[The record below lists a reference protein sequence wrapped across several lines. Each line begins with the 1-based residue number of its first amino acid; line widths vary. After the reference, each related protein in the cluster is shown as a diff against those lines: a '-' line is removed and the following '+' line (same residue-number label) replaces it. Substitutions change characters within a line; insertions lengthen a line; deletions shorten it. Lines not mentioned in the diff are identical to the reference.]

1 MNQLPAYL
9 QGKIRHNL
17 NAIATAGMGSLLPPH
32 ISIAGNGFTLI
43 DSQGQKM
50 PIGPM
55 MEAVVVDMLEYMGK
69 KYYEN
74 DWTPGSDEPPTCWS
88 TNGVAP
94 SRDSMKPQAATC
106 GQCQWNVRGSD
117 VSRISNKPIKA
128 CRDEKMLAIML
139 PQYPQMLFQLIVPP
153 GSFKNWSAFMAP
165 FSKASGVDV
174 SDCLVR
180 FGFQPQV
187 NGVLTFELS
196 GYIPEA
202 LVAPFNAA
210 LQSKA
215 TDAIVGRNDVP
226 IAMLAAPQQASVG
239 QQMLE
244 TARAV
249 PPVTIGIAQ
258 PAQQFGQPAGG
269 GQPAAPFGAG
279 QAGQTVP
286 AQNAA
291 AFGQQQPNAVPT
303 AATTSPSEPARRRRR
318 TQAEIAADNA
328 AKAGQAGQMPP
339 GQAAP
344 VQPQTPF
351 PANSQP
357 SPGQAAGFGQPGSG
371 VAFQGGPAPAAAGF
385 GQAAPQ
391 ANPAPAGGNASFGIQ
406 NGAEPDPQLAAMLAS
421 LGGTL

>member
-1 MNQLPAYL
+1 MNQLPIYL
-9 QGKIRHNL
+9 QGKTRQNL

-69 KYYEN
+69 KFYEN

-88 TNGVAP
+88 TNGLAP

-187 NGVLTFELS
+187 NGVLTFELC
-196 GYIPEA
+196 GYIPEQ

-226 IAMLAAPQQASVG
+226 IAMLPAPARQPDPLPSAAPAAG
-239 QQMLE
+239 
-244 TARAV
+244 
-249 PPVTIGIAQ
+249 VTTAQ
-258 PAQQFGQPAGG
+258 PAFAGSSVPAGNPQFGQPAGG
-269 GQPAAPFGAG
+269 GQPATPFGVTGSA
-279 QAGQTVP
+279 P
-286 AQNAA
+286 PAA
-291 AFGQQQPNAVPT
+291 AFGQATPNVVPT

-318 TQAEIAADNA
+318 TQAEIVADNA

-351 PANSQP
+351 PVNSQP

-385 GQAAPQ
+385 GQTVPQ
-391 ANPAPAGGNASFGIQ
+391 ANPAPTGGNSSFGIQ